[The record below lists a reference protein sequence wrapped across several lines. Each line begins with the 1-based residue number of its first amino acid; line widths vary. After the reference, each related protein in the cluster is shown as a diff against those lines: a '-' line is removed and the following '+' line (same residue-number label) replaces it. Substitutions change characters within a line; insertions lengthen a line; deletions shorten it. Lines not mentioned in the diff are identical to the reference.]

1 MDNEKK
7 SWDDIPALDLQDLQV
22 EWDYRAEISND
33 KRRSQRLSDQELVKV
48 FGVPCIPVKI
58 ATISSLNRGILQDI
72 SETGVAVRL
81 QEALQVNERVKMGFF
96 LGEEKIL
103 CKGIVRHVSEGSL
116 GHTCGIKLVNVDEAT
131 KTRIHSVFVSV
142 ALKHG
147 NSR

>member
-72 SETGVAVRL
+72 SETGWP
-81 QEALQVNERVKMGFF
+81 
-96 LGEEKIL
+96 
-103 CKGIVRHVSEGSL
+103 
-116 GHTCGIKLVNVDEAT
+116 
-131 KTRIHSVFVSV
+131 SVCR
-142 ALKHG
+142 KPC
-147 NSR
+147 R